1 MSTMSYRVPIL
12 LCAIAGSCLPSGFAS
27 SVDVCDHHDEFEVF
41 RCGIENKC
49 HHSLYPRPLIFSSP
63 SYGWSFVI
71 FRLNLLWLGFDVGL
85 VLYLDKYLNLCVDGD
100 LLDNSNHVNAY
111 TSILF
116 YTSRCPFS
124 RAVRPK
130 FDVLSSMFPHIRHL
144 VVEQSQALP
153 SYGIHS
159 LPSILMVNQ
168 TFRIRYHGQKDLTS
182 FIQFYEL
189 TTGLKPVQYVD
200 EGEPT
205 SYDTHG
211 NLITWLHSGSSI
223 KEITERDPYLVLAL
237 MFLSLKLA
245 ILIFPIMGARLQT
258 LWASYAPHL
267 SLGILGETSQLFGR
281 AMHMID
287 VRRLWIKLRL
297 AKTRNFQER
306 AKNALASV
314 SLGKSTS
321 QSGARQSES

>member
-1 MSTMSYRVPIL
+1 MDAHNR
-12 LCAIAGSCLPSGFAS
+12 G
-27 SVDVCDHHDEFEVF
+27 
-41 RCGIENKC
+41 
-49 HHSLYPRPLIFSSP
+49 
-63 SYGWSFVI
+63 
-71 FRLNLLWLGFDVGL
+71 
-85 VLYLDKYLNLCVDGD
+85 
-100 LLDNSNHVNAY
+100 NAY

-116 YTSRCPFS
+116 YASRCPFS

-168 TFRIRYHGQKDLTS
+168 TFRIRYHGQKDLAS
-182 FIQFYEL
+182 LIQFYQH

-205 SYDTHG
+205 SFDTDG
-211 NLITWLHSGSSI
+211 NLITWLHNGSSI
-223 KEITERDPYLVLAL
+223 KEIAERDPYLVLAL

-258 LWASYAPHL
+258 LWASYTPHL

-321 QSGARQSES
+321 QSG